1 MRKGIPH
8 IEIPCLALRLCD
20 CVDPCLCGSVSDRVN
35 VNIHIVGGRR
45 LDEPYHLFVII
56 KPSYALVPGLIHIII
71 QHPRGVPLHDSICKD
86 LGSNHPDMLSVKF
99 LCLLSDP
106 FHILFGSIRIVI
118 HEAAAEGIQL
128 QPAFIVKLLVG
139 TGIMLGQKLVAGVIY
154 TRIPV

>member
-1 MRKGIPH
+1 MRQRISH
-8 IEIPCLALRLCD
+8 IEIPCLALRLRD

-35 VNIHIVGGRR
+35 VNVHIVGGRR

-56 KPSYALVPGLIHIII
+56 KPSYSLVPGLIHIII
-71 QHPRGVPLHDSICKD
+71 QHPRSMALDNSISKD
-86 LGSNHPDMLSVKF
+86 LGSDHPDMLSVKF

-106 FHILFGSIRIVI
+106 FHILFGSISIVI
-118 HEAAAEGIQL
+118 HEASTEGIHL